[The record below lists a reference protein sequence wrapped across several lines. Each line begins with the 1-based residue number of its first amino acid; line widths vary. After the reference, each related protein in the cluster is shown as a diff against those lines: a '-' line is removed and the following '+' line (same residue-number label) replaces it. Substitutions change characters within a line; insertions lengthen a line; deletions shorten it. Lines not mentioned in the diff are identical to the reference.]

1 LVTQNDSEL
10 IRAINRNTRATR
22 SIAIVLVGWI
32 PGLLI
37 GSVLAAIGFVSAPF
51 NPSVG
56 GITIVFG
63 VLVIAVS
70 ALIAI
75 VMAWVELGQSSLDSG
90 PKSSPHIPMKSDGA
104 TSAKNW
110 FQE

>member
-1 LVTQNDSEL
+1 MATQNDSEL

-37 GSVLAAIGFVSAPF
+37 GSVLAAIGSVTAPF
-51 NPSVG
+51 NPSAG
-56 GITIVFG
+56 GITIVLG

-75 VMAWVELGQSSLDSG
+75 VAAWVELRRSSFDSG
-90 PKSSPHIPMKSDGA
+90 PESSPSTSMNSDGGP
-104 TSAKNW
+104 SIKSW
-110 FQE
+110 LQE

>member
-1 LVTQNDSEL
+1 
-10 IRAINRNTRATR
+10 
-22 SIAIVLVGWI
+22 
-32 PGLLI
+32 
-37 GSVLAAIGFVSAPF
+37 
-51 NPSVG
+51 
-56 GITIVFG
+56 
-63 VLVIAVS
+63 VS